1 MNHVPHSRAHIR
13 LTSQAEV
20 LQFVQGLSRSDD
32 VFSIE
37 NKDGSRRIDAKSI
50 LGVLYFTFDLQD
62 EMFLVNESNN
72 GLIPAFV
79 DQFRVL

>member
-1 MNHVPHSRAHIR
+1 MNYVPHSRAHIR

-20 LQFVQGLSRSDD
+20 MQFVQCLSRSDD

-37 NKDGSRRIDAKSI
+37 NKDGSRRIDAKSV

-72 GLIPAFV
+72 GLIPTFV